1 MSNVSAPD
9 MSDEEIS
16 LKQIGTGKYSDI
28 FAVHRGGDSFAM
40 KISYY
45 TEETIDKFMKKK
57 R

>member
-40 KISYY
+40 KI
-45 TEETIDKFMKKK
+45 
-57 R
+57 